1 MNKPIF
7 VLILAF
13 TFIFSGVFFQVE
25 KLEIFAQTE
34 NENNSSSVSISQI
47 FKDVQG
53 SVVQI
58 TRENPSASTDSPGDE
73 NVTSL
78 GSGFVF
84 DKEGRIIT
92 NHHVVRDSKNVDVT
106 FIDGNRYV
114 ASVVGS
120 DPFND
125 IAVIDISQNISGQ
138 LSPLTLGNS
147 SAVEIGDQVIAIGN
161 PYGLAGSMSVGIVS
175 QKGRLI
181 STEGSQFSIPSVIQT
196 DALINPGNS
205 GGPLLSIGEEVIGM
219 NTAGVLSDSG
229 SFSGIG
235 LAVPSNTI
243 SKIVPALISKGNY
256 THPWLGIS
264 ASTLT
269 SKLTENFENL
279 SRDFKGVYV
288 DTIIKDG
295 PADNAGL
302 RGSTTD
308 QYGDKHGNDIITAVD
323 SHNVTYME
331 DLVSYI
337 DENKQPGEKLNMTV
351 IRNQTYLD
359 LDVLLGDRSNSTK
372 SDNSTKSEDAKDP
385 YG

>member
-1 MNKPIF
+1 MKKPIF
-7 VLILAF
+7 MLMLAF

-34 NENNSSSVSISQI
+34 NENNSTPVSISQI

-58 TRENPSASTDSPGDE
+58 TRENPSASPDSPGDE

-114 ASVVGS
+114 ASVIGS

-138 LSPLTLGNS
+138 LNPLTLGNS

-161 PYGLAGSMSVGIVS
+161 PYGLAGSMTVGIVS

-288 DTIIKDG
+288 DSIIKDG

-359 LDVLLGDRSNSTK
+359 LNVLLGDRSNSTK

>member
-1 MNKPIF
+1 MKIAPFILVPMIF
-7 VLILAF
+7 F
-13 TFIFSGVFFQVE
+13 GFSG
-25 KLEIFAQTE
+25 LMLYAGHEIFGQSDNTK
-34 NENNSSSVSISQI
+34 NSASISFSKI

-58 TRENPSASTDSPGDE
+58 TRENKLPIGSPGDE

-92 NHHVVRDSKNVDVT
+92 NHHVVDDSKNVDVT

-120 DPFND
+120 DPFD
-125 IAVIDISQNISGQ
+125 DVAVIKINQNISER
-138 LSPLTLGNS
+138 LHPLILGNS
-147 SAVEIGDQVIAIGN
+147 SSVEVGDQVIAIGN
-161 PYGLAGSMSVGIVS
+161 PYGLAGSMSLGIVS

-181 STEGSQFSIPSVIQT
+181 STGGSAFSIPSVIQT

-205 GGPLLSIGEEVIGM
+205 GGPLLNINEEVIGM

-229 SFSGIG
+229 AFSGIG

-243 SKIVPALISKGNY
+243 SKIVPVLISRGNY
-256 THPWLGIS
+256 THPWLGVS

-288 DTIIKDG
+288 DSITKDG
-295 PADNAGL
+295 PADKAGL

-308 QYGDKHGNDIITAVD
+308 QYGDKHGTDIITAID
-323 SHNVTYME
+323 NRNVTYME
-331 DLVSYI
+331 DLVSYL
-337 DENKQPGEKLNMTV
+337 DEHKKPGEKLDLTV
-351 IRNQTYLD
+351 LRNQSYLD
-359 LDVLLGDRSNSTK
+359 IGVLLGDRSNST
-372 SDNSTKSEDAKDP
+372 NTNTTKDSYD
-385 YG
+385 

>member
-1 MNKPIF
+1 MKIAPFILVAVIAF
-7 VLILAF
+7 VFSGLILFA
-13 TFIFSGVFFQVE
+13 GH
-25 KLEIFAQTE
+25 LEIFGQSDNTR
-34 NENNSSSVSISQI
+34 NSTSISISKI

-58 TRENPSASTDSPGDE
+58 TRENKQAPDSPGDE

-84 DKEGRIIT
+84 DKEGSIIT
-92 NHHVVRDSKNVDVT
+92 NHHVVQDSKSVDVT

-125 IAVIDISQNISGQ
+125 VAVIKITQNISEK
-138 LSPLTLGNS
+138 LRPLILGNS
-147 SAVEIGDQVIAIGN
+147 SAVEVGDQVIAIGN
-161 PYGLAGSMSVGIVS
+161 PYGLAGSMSLGIVS

-181 STEGSQFSIPSVIQT
+181 STEGSAFSIPSVIQT

-205 GGPLLSIGEEVIGM
+205 GGPLLNTQEEVIGM

-229 SFSGIG
+229 AFSGIG

-243 SKIVPALISKGNY
+243 SKIVPVLISKGNY

-264 ASTLT
+264 ASSLT

-288 DTIIKDG
+288 DSITKNG
-295 PADNAGL
+295 PADKAGL
-302 RGSTTD
+302 RGSTAD
-308 QYGDKHGNDIITAVD
+308 QYGDKHGTDIITAVD
-323 SHNVTYME
+323 NRNVTYME
-331 DLVSYI
+331 DLVSYL
-337 DENKQPGEKLNMTV
+337 DENKKPGEKLNLTV
-351 IRNQTYLD
+351 LRNQSYLD
-359 LDVLLGDRSNSTK
+359 IGVLLGDRSNSTK
-372 SDNSTKSEDAKDP
+372 TNDTKDP
-385 YG
+385 YD

>member
-1 MNKPIF
+1 MKKP
-7 VLILAF
+7 VLILMLAS
-13 TFIFSGVFFQVE
+13 ILVFSGVIFHVE
-25 KLEIFAQTE
+25 KFEIFAQSE
-34 NENNSSSVSISQI
+34 DVKDSNLVSISEI

-58 TRENPSASTDSPGDE
+58 TRENQPTSNDAPGDE

-84 DKEGRIIT
+84 DNQGRIIT

-114 ASVVGS
+114 ASVIGS

-125 IAVIDISQNISGQ
+125 IAVIDITQNISGQ
-138 LSPLTLGNS
+138 LNPLRLGNS
-147 SAVEIGDQVIAIGN
+147 SAVEVGDQVIAIGN
-161 PYGLAGSMSVGIVS
+161 PYGLAGSMTVGIVS

-181 STEGSQFSIPSVIQT
+181 STEGSAFSIPSVIQT

-205 GGPLLSIGEEVIGM
+205 GGPLINVNEEVIGM

-235 LAVPSNTI
+235 LAVPSDTI
-243 SKIVPALISKGNY
+243 SKIVPVLISKGNY

-288 DTIIKDG
+288 DSIIKDG

-359 LDVLLGDRSNSTK
+359 LAVLLGDRSNSTK
-372 SDNSTKSEDAKDP
+372 SEDAKDP
-385 YG
+385 YN

>member
-1 MNKPIF
+1 MKIAPFILVAVIVF
-7 VLILAF
+7 VFSALILYA
-13 TFIFSGVFFQVE
+13 E
-25 KLEIFAQTE
+25 HLEIFGQSDDTR
-34 NENNSSSVSISQI
+34 NSTSISINKI

-58 TRENPSASTDSPGDE
+58 TRENKQAPDSPGDE

-92 NHHVVRDSKNVDVT
+92 NHHVVQDSKSVDVT

-114 ASVVGS
+114 ASVIGS

-125 IAVIDISQNISGQ
+125 VAVIKITQNVSEK
-138 LSPLTLGNS
+138 LRPLILGNS
-147 SAVEIGDQVIAIGN
+147 SVVEVGDQVIAIGN
-161 PYGLAGSMSVGIVS
+161 PYGLAGSMSLGIVS

-181 STEGSQFSIPSVIQT
+181 STEGSAFSIPSVIQT

-205 GGPLLSIGEEVIGM
+205 GGPLLNIQEEVIGM

-229 SFSGIG
+229 GFSGIG

-243 SKIVPALISKGNY
+243 SKIVPVLNSKGNY
-256 THPWLGIS
+256 THPWLGVS

-288 DTIIKDG
+288 DLITKDG
-295 PADNAGL
+295 PADKAGL

-308 QYGDKHGNDIITAVD
+308 QYGDKHGTDIITAVD
-323 SHNVTYME
+323 NHNVTYME
-331 DLVSYI
+331 DLVSYL
-337 DENKQPGEKLNMTV
+337 DENKKPGEKLNLTV
-351 IRNQTYLD
+351 LRNQSYLD
-359 LDVLLGDRSNSTK
+359 IGVLLGDRSNSTK
-372 SDNSTKSEDAKDP
+372 TNDTKDP
-385 YG
+385 YD

>member
-1 MNKPIF
+1 MKIAPFILVAVIVF
-7 VLILAF
+7 VFSGLILYA
-13 TFIFSGVFFQVE
+13 GH
-25 KLEIFAQTE
+25 LEIFGQSDNTR
-34 NENNSSSVSISQI
+34 NSTSISISKI

-58 TRENPSASTDSPGDE
+58 TRENKQAPDSPGDE

-92 NHHVVRDSKNVDVT
+92 NHHVVQDSKSVDVT

-125 IAVIDISQNISGQ
+125 VAVIKITQNISEK
-138 LSPLTLGNS
+138 LRPLILGNS
-147 SAVEIGDQVIAIGN
+147 SAVEVGDQVIAIGN
-161 PYGLAGSMSVGIVS
+161 PYGLAGSMSLGIVS

-181 STEGSQFSIPSVIQT
+181 STEGSAFSIPSVIQT

-205 GGPLLSIGEEVIGM
+205 GGPLLNTQKEVIGM

-229 SFSGIG
+229 AFSGIG

-243 SKIVPALISKGNY
+243 SKIVPVLISKGNY

-264 ASTLT
+264 ASSLT
-269 SKLTENFENL
+269 SKLTQNFENL

-288 DTIIKDG
+288 DSITKNG
-295 PADNAGL
+295 PADKAGL

-308 QYGDKHGNDIITAVD
+308 QYGDKHGTDIITAVD
-323 SHNVTYME
+323 NRNVTYME
-331 DLVSYI
+331 DLVSYL
-337 DENKQPGEKLNMTV
+337 DENKKPGEKLNLTV
-351 IRNQTYLD
+351 LRNQSYLD
-359 LDVLLGDRSNSTK
+359 IGVLLGDRSNSTK
-372 SDNSTKSEDAKDP
+372 TNDTKDP
-385 YG
+385 YD

>member
-1 MNKPIF
+1 MKIAPFILVAVIVF
-7 VLILAF
+7 VFSGLILYA
-13 TFIFSGVFFQVE
+13 GH
-25 KLEIFAQTE
+25 LEIFGQSDYTT
-34 NENNSSSVSISQI
+34 NSTSNSISKI

-58 TRENPSASTDSPGDE
+58 TRENKQAPDSPGDE

-92 NHHVVRDSKNVDVT
+92 NHHVVQDSKSVDVT

-114 ASVVGS
+114 ASVIGS

-125 IAVIDISQNISGQ
+125 VAVIKITQNISEK
-138 LSPLTLGNS
+138 LRPLILGNS
-147 SAVEIGDQVIAIGN
+147 SRVEVGDQVIAIGN
-161 PYGLAGSMSVGIVS
+161 PYGLAGSMSLGIVS

-181 STEGSQFSIPSVIQT
+181 STEGSAFSIPSVIQT

-205 GGPLLSIGEEVIGM
+205 GGPLLNTHEEVIGM

-229 SFSGIG
+229 AFSGIG

-243 SKIVPALISKGNY
+243 SKIVPVLNSKGNY
-256 THPWLGIS
+256 THPWLGVS
-264 ASTLT
+264 ASSLT

-288 DTIIKDG
+288 DSITKNG
-295 PADNAGL
+295 PADKAGL

-308 QYGDKHGNDIITAVD
+308 QYGDKHGTDIITAVD
-323 SHNVTYME
+323 NRNVTYME
-331 DLVSYI
+331 DLVSYL
-337 DENKQPGEKLNMTV
+337 DENKKPGEKLNLTV
-351 IRNQTYLD
+351 LRNQSYLD
-359 LDVLLGDRSNSTK
+359 IGVLLGDRSNSTK
-372 SDNSTKSEDAKDP
+372 TNDTKDP
-385 YG
+385 YD

>member
-1 MNKPIF
+1 MKKPVFIL
-7 VLILAF
+7 VLASILV
-13 TFIFSGVFFQVE
+13 FSGVIFQVE
-25 KLEIFAQTE
+25 KFEIFAQTE
-34 NENNSSSVSISQI
+34 DEKDSNLDSISEI

-58 TRENPSASTDSPGDE
+58 TRENQPTSNDAPGDG

-84 DKEGRIIT
+84 DNQGRIIT
-92 NHHVVRDSKNVDVT
+92 NHHVVRDSKDVDVT

-114 ASVVGS
+114 ASVIGS

-125 IAVIDISQNISGQ
+125 IAVIDITQNISGQ
-138 LSPLTLGNS
+138 LNPLRLGNS
-147 SAVEIGDQVIAIGN
+147 SAVEVGDQVIAIGN
-161 PYGLAGSMSVGIVS
+161 PYGLAGSMTIGIVS

-181 STEGSQFSIPSVIQT
+181 STEGSAFSIPSVIQT

-205 GGPLLSIGEEVIGM
+205 GGPLINVNEEVIGM

-243 SKIVPALISKGNY
+243 SKIAPVLISKGNY

-288 DTIIKDG
+288 DSIIKDG
-295 PADNAGL
+295 PADKARL
-302 RGSTTD
+302 KGSTTD

-323 SHNVTYME
+323 NHNVTYME

-337 DENKQPGEKLNMTV
+337 DENKQPGEKLSVTV
-351 IRNQTYLD
+351 FRNHTYTD
-359 LDVLLGDRSNSTK
+359 LSVELGDRTNSTK
-372 SDNSTKSEDAKDP
+372 TDEEKDP
-385 YG
+385 YS

>member
-1 MNKPIF
+1 MKIAPFILVAMIVF
-7 VLILAF
+7 VFSGLILYA
-13 TFIFSGVFFQVE
+13 GH
-25 KLEIFAQTE
+25 LEIFGQSDDTR
-34 NENNSSSVSISQI
+34 NSTSISISKI

-58 TRENPSASTDSPGDE
+58 TRENKQAPDSPGDE

-92 NHHVVRDSKNVDVT
+92 NHHVVQDAKSVDVS

-114 ASVVGS
+114 ASVIGS

-125 IAVIDISQNISGQ
+125 VAVIKITQNISEK
-138 LSPLTLGNS
+138 LRPLILGNS
-147 SAVEIGDQVIAIGN
+147 SVVEVGDQVIAIGN
-161 PYGLAGSMSVGIVS
+161 PYGLAGSMSLGIVS

-181 STEGSQFSIPSVIQT
+181 STEGSAFSIPSLIQT

-205 GGPLLSIGEEVIGM
+205 GGPLLNIQEEVIGM

-229 SFSGIG
+229 GFSGIG

-243 SKIVPALISKGNY
+243 SKIVPVLNSKGNY
-256 THPWLGIS
+256 THPWLGVS

-288 DTIIKDG
+288 DSITKDG
-295 PADNAGL
+295 PADKAGL

-308 QYGDKHGNDIITAVD
+308 QYGDKHGTDIITAVD
-323 SHNVTYME
+323 NHNVTYME
-331 DLVSYI
+331 DLVSYL
-337 DENKQPGEKLNMTV
+337 DENKKPGEKLNLTV
-351 IRNQTYLD
+351 LRNQSYLD
-359 LDVLLGDRSNSTK
+359 IGVLLGDRSNSTK
-372 SDNSTKSEDAKDP
+372 TNDTKDP
-385 YG
+385 YD

>member
-1 MNKPIF
+1 MKNP
-7 VLILAF
+7 VLLLTLASVL
-13 TFIFSGVFFQVE
+13 IFSGVIFHVE
-25 KLEIFAQTE
+25 NSQIFAQTE
-34 NENNSSSVSISQI
+34 DENDSTLVSISKI

-58 TRENPSASTDSPGDE
+58 TRENAPTSNDTPSDE

-84 DKEGRIIT
+84 DKQGRIIT
-92 NHHVVRDSKNVDVT
+92 NHHVVSDSKSVDVT

-114 ASVVGS
+114 ASVIGS

-125 IAVIDISQNISGQ
+125 IAVIDITQNISEK
-138 LSPLTLGNS
+138 LNPLKLGNS
-147 SAVEIGDQVIAIGN
+147 SSVEVGDQVIAIGN
-161 PYGLAGSMSVGIVS
+161 PYGLAGSMTVGIVS

-181 STEGSQFSIPSVIQT
+181 STEGSAFSIPSVIQT

-205 GGPLLSIGEEVIGM
+205 GGPLINHNEEVIGM

-243 SKIVPALISKGNY
+243 SKIVPVLISKGNY

-288 DTIIKDG
+288 ESIIKAG
-295 PADNAGL
+295 PADKAGL
-302 RGSTTD
+302 QGSTTD
-308 QYGDKHGNDIITAVD
+308 QYGKKHGNDIITAID

-331 DLVSYI
+331 DLVSYM
-337 DENKQPGEKLNMTV
+337 DENKQPGEKLNVTV
-351 IRNQTYLD
+351 FRNQTYTD
-359 LDVLLGDRSNSTK
+359 LSVKLGDRNNSTK
-372 SDNSTKSEDAKDP
+372 TEEEKDP
-385 YG
+385 YS

>member
-1 MNKPIF
+1 MEKH
-7 VLILAF
+7 VLILMLAIA
-13 TFIFSGVFFQVE
+13 FIFSGVFIQIE

-34 NENNSSSVSISQI
+34 NEKNSSSVSISKI

-58 TRENPSASTDSPGDE
+58 TRENPSASPDSPGDE

-114 ASVVGS
+114 ASVIGS

-125 IAVIDISQNISGQ
+125 IAVIDISQNISGK

-147 SAVEIGDQVIAIGN
+147 SAVEVGDQVIAIGN
-161 PYGLAGSMSVGIVS
+161 PYGLAGSMSVGVVS

-243 SKIVPALISKGNY
+243 SKIVPVLISTGNY

-288 DTIIKDG
+288 DSIIKDG

-337 DENKQPGEKLNMTV
+337 DENKQPGEKLNLTV

-359 LDVLLGDRSNSTK
+359 LGVLLGDRSNSTK

>member
-1 MNKPIF
+1 MKIAPFILVAVIVF
-7 VLILAF
+7 V
-13 TFIFSGVFFQVE
+13 FSGLIVYAVN
-25 KLEIFAQTE
+25 LEIFGQLDDTR
-34 NENNSSSVSISQI
+34 NSTSISISKI

-58 TRENPSASTDSPGDE
+58 TRENKQAPDSPGDE

-92 NHHVVRDSKNVDVT
+92 NHHVVQDSKSVDVT

-114 ASVVGS
+114 ASVIGS

-125 IAVIDISQNISGQ
+125 VAVIKITQNVSEK
-138 LSPLTLGNS
+138 LRPLILGNS
-147 SAVEIGDQVIAIGN
+147 SVVEVGDQVIAIGN
-161 PYGLAGSMSVGIVS
+161 PYGLAGSMSLGIVS

-181 STEGSQFSIPSVIQT
+181 STEGSAFSIPSVIQT

-205 GGPLLSIGEEVIGM
+205 GGPLLNIQEEVIGM

-229 SFSGIG
+229 GFSGIG

-243 SKIVPALISKGNY
+243 SKIVPVLISKGNY
-256 THPWLGIS
+256 THPWLGVS

-288 DTIIKDG
+288 DSITKDG
-295 PADNAGL
+295 PADKAGL

-308 QYGDKHGNDIITAVD
+308 QYGDKHGTDIITAVD
-323 SHNVTYME
+323 NHNVTYME
-331 DLVSYI
+331 DLVSYL
-337 DENKQPGEKLNMTV
+337 DENKKPGEKLNLTV
-351 IRNQTYLD
+351 LRNQSYLD
-359 LDVLLGDRSNSTK
+359 IGVLLGDRSNSTK
-372 SDNSTKSEDAKDP
+372 TNDTNDP
-385 YG
+385 YN

>member
-1 MNKPIF
+1 MKKP
-7 VLILAF
+7 VLIL
-13 TFIFSGVFFQVE
+13 TLTSILIFSGVIFHVE
-25 KLEIFAQTE
+25 KSQIFAQKE
-34 NENNSSSVSISQI
+34 GRDNSTLVSISKI

-58 TRENPSASTDSPGDE
+58 TRENPPTSNDGPSDE

-84 DKEGRIIT
+84 DRQGRIIT
-92 NHHVVRDSKNVDVT
+92 NHHVVSDSKSVDVT
-106 FIDGNRYV
+106 FIDGNRYI
-114 ASVVGS
+114 ASVIGS

-125 IAVIDISQNISGQ
+125 IAVIDITQNISEK
-138 LSPLTLGNS
+138 LNPLTLGNS
-147 SAVEIGDQVIAIGN
+147 SSVEVGDQVIAIGN
-161 PYGLAGSMSVGIVS
+161 PYGLAGSMTVGIVS

-181 STEGSQFSIPSVIQT
+181 STEGSAFSIPSVIQT

-205 GGPLLSIGEEVIGM
+205 GGPLINDDEEVIGM

-243 SKIVPALISKGNY
+243 SKIVPILISKGNY

-288 DTIIKDG
+288 ESIIKGG
-295 PADNAGL
+295 PADKAGL

-308 QYGDKHGNDIITAVD
+308 QYGDKHGNDIITSVD
-323 SHNVTYME
+323 NHNVTYME
-331 DLVSYI
+331 DLVSYM
-337 DENKQPGEKLNMTV
+337 DENKQPGEKLNVTV
-351 IRNQTYLD
+351 FRNHTYTELN
-359 LDVLLGDRSNSTK
+359 VMLGDRSNSTK
-372 SDNSTKSEDAKDP
+372 TEEEKDP
-385 YG
+385 YS

>member
-1 MNKPIF
+1 MKIAPFILVAVIVF
-7 VLILAF
+7 VFSGLILYA
-13 TFIFSGVFFQVE
+13 GH
-25 KLEIFAQTE
+25 LEIFGQSDNTR
-34 NENNSSSVSISQI
+34 NSTSISISKI

-58 TRENPSASTDSPGDE
+58 TRENKQAPDSSGDE

-92 NHHVVRDSKNVDVT
+92 NHHVVQDSKRVDVT

-125 IAVIDISQNISGQ
+125 VAVIKITQNISEK
-138 LSPLTLGNS
+138 LRPLTLGNS
-147 SAVEIGDQVIAIGN
+147 SAVEVGDQVIAIGN
-161 PYGLAGSMSVGIVS
+161 PYGLAGSMSLGIVS

-181 STEGSQFSIPSVIQT
+181 STEGSAFSIPSVIQT

-205 GGPLLSIGEEVIGM
+205 GGPLLNSLEEVIGM

-229 SFSGIG
+229 AFSGIG

-243 SKIVPALISKGNY
+243 SKIVPVLISKGNY

-264 ASTLT
+264 ASSLT

-288 DTIIKDG
+288 DSITKNG
-295 PADNAGL
+295 PADKAGL

-308 QYGDKHGNDIITAVD
+308 QYGDKHGTDIITAVD
-323 SHNVTYME
+323 NRNVTYME
-331 DLVSYI
+331 DLVSYL
-337 DENKQPGEKLNMTV
+337 DENKKPGEKLNLTV
-351 IRNQTYLD
+351 LRNQSYLD
-359 LDVLLGDRSNSTK
+359 IGVLLGDRSNSTK
-372 SDNSTKSEDAKDP
+372 ANDTKDP
-385 YG
+385 YD

>member
-1 MNKPIF
+1 MKIAPFILVAVIVF
-7 VLILAF
+7 VFSASILYA
-13 TFIFSGVFFQVE
+13 GH
-25 KLEIFAQTE
+25 LEIFGQSDDTR
-34 NENNSSSVSISQI
+34 NSTSISISKI

-58 TRENPSASTDSPGDE
+58 TRENKQAPDSPGDE

-92 NHHVVRDSKNVDVT
+92 NHHVVQDSKSVDVT

-114 ASVVGS
+114 ASVIGS

-125 IAVIDISQNISGQ
+125 VAVIKITQNVSEK
-138 LSPLTLGNS
+138 LRPLILGNS
-147 SAVEIGDQVIAIGN
+147 SVVEVGDQVIAIGN
-161 PYGLAGSMSVGIVS
+161 PYGLAGSMSLGIVS

-181 STEGSQFSIPSVIQT
+181 STEGSAFSIPSVIQT

-205 GGPLLSIGEEVIGM
+205 GGPLLNIQEEVIGM

-229 SFSGIG
+229 GFSGIG

-243 SKIVPALISKGNY
+243 SKIVPVLNSKGNY
-256 THPWLGIS
+256 THPWLGVS

-288 DTIIKDG
+288 DLITKDG
-295 PADNAGL
+295 PADKAGL

-308 QYGDKHGNDIITAVD
+308 QYGDKHGTDIITAVD
-323 SHNVTYME
+323 NHNVTYME
-331 DLVSYI
+331 DLVSYL
-337 DENKQPGEKLNMTV
+337 DENKKPGEKLNLTV
-351 IRNQTYLD
+351 LRNQSYLD
-359 LDVLLGDRSNSTK
+359 IGVLLGDRSNSTK
-372 SDNSTKSEDAKDP
+372 TNDTKDSYD
-385 YG
+385 

>member
-1 MNKPIF
+1 MKNQLIIILIAIIF
-7 VLILAF
+7 MSSLVLLHV
-13 TFIFSGVFFQVE
+13 G
-25 KLEIFAQTE
+25 KLEIFAQKE
-34 NENNSSSVSISQI
+34 NENKSTADSSSKI

-58 TRENPSASTDSPGDE
+58 TRENKDASTGVPGDK

-84 DKEGRIIT
+84 DKDGRIIT
-92 NHHVVRDSKNVDVT
+92 NHHVVDDSKNVDVT

-114 ASVVGS
+114 ASVLGS

-125 IAVIDISQNISGQ
+125 IAVIKIKQNISG
-138 LSPLTLGNS
+138 LRPLPLGNS

-161 PYGLAGSMSVGIVS
+161 PYGLAGSMSLGIVS

-181 STEGSQFSIPSVIQT
+181 SAEGSQFSIPSVIQT

-205 GGPLLSIGEEVIGM
+205 GGPLLNINEEVIGM

-229 SFSGIG
+229 GFSGIG

-243 SKIVPALISKGNY
+243 SKIVPTLISKGNY

-264 ASTLT
+264 ATTLT
-269 SKLTENFENL
+269 SKLTENFKNL

-288 DTIIKDG
+288 DLITKDG
-295 PADNAGL
+295 PSDNAGL

-308 QYGDKHGNDIITAVD
+308 QYGVKHGNDIITAVD
-323 SHNVTYME
+323 NHNVTYME
-331 DLVSYI
+331 DLVSYL
-337 DENKQPGEKLNMTV
+337 DENKRPGDKLNLTV
-351 IRNQTYLD
+351 IRNHSYSD
-359 LDVLLGDRSNSTK
+359 ISVMLGDRN
-372 SDNSTKSEDAKDP
+372 NSTKSEEAKDP

>member
-1 MNKPIF
+1 MKIAPFILVAVIVF
-7 VLILAF
+7 VFSGLILYA
-13 TFIFSGVFFQVE
+13 GH
-25 KLEIFAQTE
+25 LEIFGQSDNTR
-34 NENNSSSVSISQI
+34 NSTSISISKI

-58 TRENPSASTDSPGDE
+58 TRENKQAPDSPGDE

-92 NHHVVRDSKNVDVT
+92 NHHVVRDSKSVDVT

-125 IAVIDISQNISGQ
+125 VAVIKITQNISEK
-138 LSPLTLGNS
+138 LRPLILGNS
-147 SAVEIGDQVIAIGN
+147 SAVEVGDQVIAIGN
-161 PYGLAGSMSVGIVS
+161 PYGLAGSMSLGIVS

-181 STEGSQFSIPSVIQT
+181 STEGSAFSIPSVIQT

-205 GGPLLSIGEEVIGM
+205 GGPLLNSQEEVIGM

-229 SFSGIG
+229 AFSGIG

-243 SKIVPALISKGNY
+243 SKIVPVLISKGNY

-264 ASTLT
+264 ASSLT

-288 DTIIKDG
+288 DSITKKG
-295 PADNAGL
+295 PADKAGL

-308 QYGDKHGNDIITAVD
+308 QYGDKHGTDIITAVD
-323 SHNVTYME
+323 NRNVTYME
-331 DLVSYI
+331 DLVSYL
-337 DENKQPGEKLNMTV
+337 DENKKPGEKLNLTV
-351 IRNQTYLD
+351 IRNQSYLD
-359 LDVLLGDRSNSTK
+359 IGVLLGDRSNSTK
-372 SDNSTKSEDAKDP
+372 ANDTKDP
-385 YG
+385 YD

>member
-1 MNKPIF
+1 MKSQLFILLIGIIF
-7 VLILAF
+7 MLSSILWH
-13 TFIFSGVFFQVE
+13 VDNV
-25 KLEIFAQTE
+25 EIFAQTE
-34 NENNSSSVSISQI
+34 NKNKSTLDSISKI

-58 TRENPSASTDSPGDE
+58 TRENPQASPDTPEDE

-114 ASVVGS
+114 ASVIGS

-125 IAVIDISQNISGQ
+125 IAIIKITQNISE
-138 LSPLTLGNS
+138 LRPLPLGNS
-147 SAVEIGDQVIAIGN
+147 SDIEVGDQVIAIGN

-181 STEGSQFSIPSVIQT
+181 STEGSPFSIPSVIQT

-205 GGPLLSIGEEVIGM
+205 GGPLLNLNEEVIGM
-219 NTAGVLSDSG
+219 NTAGVISDSG
-229 SFSGIG
+229 GFSGIG

-243 SKIVPALISKGNY
+243 SKIVPVLISKGNY
-256 THPWLGIS
+256 THSWLGVS

-269 SKLTENFENL
+269 SQLTENFDNL

-288 DTIIKDG
+288 DSITKDG
-295 PADNAGL
+295 PADKAGL

-323 SHNVTYME
+323 NHNVTYME

-337 DENKQPGEKLNMTV
+337 DENKRPGDKLNLTV
-351 IRNQTYLD
+351 LRNQSYLD
-359 LDVLLGDRSNSTK
+359 ISVVLGDRSNSTK
-372 SDNSTKSEDAKDP
+372 SDEAKDP

>member
-1 MNKPIF
+1 MKGQIF
-7 VLILAF
+7 IVLIAIF
-13 TFIFSGVFFQVE
+13 FMFSGIVLHAD
-25 KLEIFAQTE
+25 KLEIFAQSE
-34 NENNSSSVSISQI
+34 SEKKSALDPISKI

-58 TRENPSASTDSPGDE
+58 TRENPQAAPDSPDDE

-92 NHHVVRDSKNVDVT
+92 NHHVIRDSKNVDVT

-114 ASVVGS
+114 ASVIGS

-125 IAVIDISQNISGQ
+125 IAVIKIIQNISH
-138 LSPLTLGNS
+138 LRPLPLGNS
-147 SAVEIGDQVIAIGN
+147 SGIEVGDQVIAIGN

-181 STEGSQFSIPSVIQT
+181 STEGSPFSIPSVIQT

-205 GGPLLSIGEEVIGM
+205 GGPLLNLKEEVIGM

-229 SFSGIG
+229 GFSGIG

-243 SKIVPALISKGNY
+243 SKIVPVLISKGNY
-256 THPWLGIS
+256 THSWLGVS

-269 SKLTENFENL
+269 SQLTENFENL

-288 DTIIKDG
+288 DSITKDG

-302 RGSTTD
+302 RGSITD

-323 SHNVTYME
+323 NHNVTYME

-337 DENKQPGEKLNMTV
+337 DENKRPGDKLNLTV
-351 IRNQTYLD
+351 FRNQSYLD
-359 LDVLLGDRSNSTK
+359 ISVLLGDRNNSTK
-372 SDNSTKSEDAKDP
+372 LQESKDP

>member
-1 MNKPIF
+1 MKSQLIIILMAIIFMSSF
-7 VLILAF
+7 VLLHV
-13 TFIFSGVFFQVE
+13 G
-25 KLEIFAQTE
+25 KLETFAQKE
-34 NENNSSSVSISQI
+34 NENKSTADSGSKI

-58 TRENPSASTDSPGDE
+58 TREIKEAPTGAPGDK

-92 NHHVVRDSKNVDVT
+92 NHHVVDDSKNVDVT

-114 ASVVGS
+114 ASVLGS

-125 IAVIDISQNISGQ
+125 VAVIKIKQNISG
-138 LSPLTLGNS
+138 LRPLPLGNS
-147 SAVEIGDQVIAIGN
+147 SAVEVGDQVIAIGN
-161 PYGLAGSMSVGIVS
+161 PYGLAGSMSLGIVS

-181 STEGSQFSIPSVIQT
+181 SNEGSQFSIPSVIQT

-205 GGPLLSIGEEVIGM
+205 GGPLLNTDEEVIGM

-229 SFSGIG
+229 AFSGIG

-243 SKIVPALISKGNY
+243 SKIVPTLISKGNY

-264 ASTLT
+264 ATTLT
-269 SKLTENFENL
+269 SKLTENFKNL

-288 DTIIKDG
+288 DSITKDG
-295 PADNAGL
+295 PSDNASL

-323 SHNVTYME
+323 NHNVTYME

-337 DENKQPGEKLNMTV
+337 DENKQPGDKLNLTV
-351 IRNQTYLD
+351 FRNHSYSD
-359 LDVLLGDRSNSTK
+359 INVVLGDRNNSTK
-372 SDNSTKSEDAKDP
+372 SDEAKNP

>member
-1 MNKPIF
+1 MKKP
-7 VLILAF
+7 VLILTLASSLVLSGL
-13 TFIFSGVFFQVE
+13 IFHAE
-25 KLEIFAQTE
+25 KFEIFAQTGDE
-34 NENNSSSVSISQI
+34 KDSNLVTISEI

-58 TRENPSASTDSPGDE
+58 TRENQPTSDDPPGDE

-84 DKEGRIIT
+84 DKQGRIIT

-114 ASVVGS
+114 ASVIGS

-125 IAVIDISQNISGQ
+125 IAVIDIAQNVSGQ
-138 LSPLTLGNS
+138 LYPLRLGNS
-147 SAVEIGDQVIAIGN
+147 SAVEVGDQVIAIGN
-161 PYGLAGSMSVGIVS
+161 PYGLAGSMTVGIVS

-181 STEGSQFSIPSVIQT
+181 STEGSAFSIPSVIQT

-205 GGPLLSIGEEVIGM
+205 GGPLINVNEEVIGM

-243 SKIVPALISKGNY
+243 SKIVPVLISKGNY

-264 ASTLT
+264 ASTRT

-288 DTIIKDG
+288 ESIIKDG
-295 PADNAGL
+295 PADKAQL
-302 RGSTTD
+302 QGSTTD

-323 SHNVTYME
+323 NHNVTYME

-337 DENKQPGEKLNMTV
+337 DENKQPGEKLNVTV
-351 IRNQTYLD
+351 FRNHTYTD
-359 LDVLLGDRSNSTK
+359 LSVVLGDRSNSTK
-372 SDNSTKSEDAKDP
+372 TDEEKDP
-385 YG
+385 YS

>member
-1 MNKPIF
+1 M
-7 VLILAF
+7 LMLAF
-13 TFIFSGVFFQVE
+13 TLIFSGVFFQVE

-34 NENNSSSVSISQI
+34 NDNNSSLVSISQI

-58 TRENPSASTDSPGDE
+58 TRENPSTSPDSPGDE

-114 ASVVGS
+114 ASVIGS

-138 LSPLTLGNS
+138 LNPLTLGNS

-161 PYGLAGSMSVGIVS
+161 PYGLAGSMTVGIVS

-243 SKIVPALISKGNY
+243 SKIVPVLVSKGNY

-288 DTIIKDG
+288 DSIIKDG

-337 DENKQPGEKLNMTV
+337 DENKQPGEKLNLTV

-359 LDVLLGDRSNSTK
+359 LNVLLGDRSNSTK

>member
-1 MNKPIF
+1 MKNQLFIILVAIF
-7 VLILAF
+7 F
-13 TFIFSGVFFQVE
+13 TSSFLLWHTGNG
-25 KLEIFAQTE
+25 EIFAQTVGKKK
-34 NENNSSSVSISQI
+34 STSDSISKI
-47 FKDVQG
+47 FKDVQE

-58 TRENPSASTDSPGDE
+58 TRENKPAAADSSGDK

-92 NHHVVRDSKNVDVT
+92 NHHVVDSSKNVDVT
-106 FIDGNRYV
+106 FINGNRYV

-125 IAVIDISQNISGQ
+125 IAVIKITDNISG
-138 LSPLTLGNS
+138 LHPLALGNS
-147 SAVEIGDQVIAIGN
+147 SALEVGDQVIAIGN
-161 PYGLAGSMSVGIVS
+161 PYGLAGSMSDGIVS

-205 GGPLLSIGEEVIGM
+205 GGPLLNMKEEVVGM

-229 SFSGIG
+229 GFSGIG

-243 SKIVPALISKGNY
+243 SKIVPVLITKGNY
-256 THPWLGIS
+256 THPWLGMS
-264 ASTLT
+264 ATTLT

-279 SRDFKGVYV
+279 SRNFKGVYV
-288 DTIIKDG
+288 DSLTKGG
-295 PADNAGL
+295 PSDKAGL
-302 RGSTTD
+302 RGSVTD
-308 QYGDKHGNDIITAVD
+308 QYGNKHGSDIITAVD
-323 SHNVTYME
+323 NRNVTYME

-337 DENKQPGEKLNMTV
+337 DENKHPGDKLNLTV
-351 IRNQTYLD
+351 FRDHSYTNIS
-359 LDVLLGDRSNSTK
+359 VLLGDRNNSTK
-372 SDNSTKSEDAKDP
+372 PEEADDP
-385 YG
+385 YS

>member
-1 MNKPIF
+1 MKKP
-7 VLILAF
+7 VLILTLAS
-13 TFIFSGVFFQVE
+13 ILVFSGVIFHVE
-25 KLEIFAQTE
+25 KFEIFAQTGDE
-34 NENNSSSVSISQI
+34 KDSNLVSISEI

-58 TRENPSASTDSPGDE
+58 TRENQPTSDDPPGDE

-84 DKEGRIIT
+84 DKQGRIIT

-114 ASVVGS
+114 ASVIGS

-125 IAVIDISQNISGQ
+125 IAVIDIAQNISGQ
-138 LSPLTLGNS
+138 LYPLRLGNS
-147 SAVEIGDQVIAIGN
+147 SAVEVGDQVIAIGN
-161 PYGLAGSMSVGIVS
+161 PYGLAGSMTVGIVS

-181 STEGSQFSIPSVIQT
+181 STEGSAFSIPSVIQT

-205 GGPLLSIGEEVIGM
+205 GGPLINVNEEVIGM

-243 SKIVPALISKGNY
+243 SKIVPVLISKGNY

-288 DTIIKDG
+288 DSIIKDG
-295 PADNAGL
+295 PADKAQL
-302 RGSTTD
+302 QGSTTD

-323 SHNVTYME
+323 NHNVTYME
-331 DLVSYI
+331 DLVSYM
-337 DENKQPGEKLNMTV
+337 DENKQPGEKLSVTV
-351 IRNQTYLD
+351 FRNHTYTD
-359 LDVLLGDRSNSTK
+359 LSVELGDRSNSTK
-372 SDNSTKSEDAKDP
+372 TDEEKDP
-385 YG
+385 YS

>member
-1 MNKPIF
+1 MKIAPFIILAVIVF
-7 VLILAF
+7 VFSGLILYA
-13 TFIFSGVFFQVE
+13 GH
-25 KLEIFAQTE
+25 LEIFGQSDNTR
-34 NENNSSSVSISQI
+34 NSTSNSISKI

-58 TRENPSASTDSPGDE
+58 TRENKHAPDSPGDE

-92 NHHVVRDSKNVDVT
+92 NHHVVQDSKSVDVT

-114 ASVVGS
+114 ASVIGS

-125 IAVIDISQNISGQ
+125 VAVIKITQNISEK
-138 LSPLTLGNS
+138 LRPLILGNS
-147 SAVEIGDQVIAIGN
+147 SGVEVGDQVIAIGN
-161 PYGLAGSMSVGIVS
+161 PYGLAGSMSLGIVS

-181 STEGSQFSIPSVIQT
+181 STEGSAFSIPSVIQT

-205 GGPLLSIGEEVIGM
+205 GGPLLNIQEEVIGM

-229 SFSGIG
+229 GFSGIG

-243 SKIVPALISKGNY
+243 SKIVPVLISKGNY
-256 THPWLGIS
+256 THPLLGVS

-269 SKLTENFENL
+269 SKLTENFKNL

-288 DTIIKDG
+288 DSITKDG
-295 PADNAGL
+295 PSDKAGL

-308 QYGDKHGNDIITAVD
+308 QYGDKHGTDIITAVD
-323 SHNVTYME
+323 NRNVTYME
-331 DLVSYI
+331 DLVSYL
-337 DENKQPGEKLNMTV
+337 DENKKPGEKLNLTV
-351 IRNQTYLD
+351 LRNQSYLD
-359 LDVLLGDRSNSTK
+359 IGVLLGDRSNSTK
-372 SDNSTKSEDAKDP
+372 TNDTKDP
-385 YG
+385 YD

>member
-1 MNKPIF
+1 MKIAPFILVPIIF
-7 VLILAF
+7 F
-13 TFIFSGVFFQVE
+13 GFSG
-25 KLEIFAQTE
+25 LMLYAGHEIFGQLDNTK
-34 NENNSSSVSISQI
+34 NSASISFSKI

-58 TRENPSASTDSPGDE
+58 TRENKLPTGSPGDE

-92 NHHVVRDSKNVDVT
+92 NHHVVDDSKNVDVT

-120 DPFND
+120 DPFD
-125 IAVIDISQNISGQ
+125 DVAVIKINQNISEK
-138 LSPLTLGNS
+138 LHPLILGNS
-147 SAVEIGDQVIAIGN
+147 SSVEVGDQVIAIGN
-161 PYGLAGSMSVGIVS
+161 PYGLAGSMSLGIVS

-181 STEGSQFSIPSVIQT
+181 STGGSAFSIPSVIQT

-205 GGPLLSIGEEVIGM
+205 GGPLLNINEEVIGM

-229 SFSGIG
+229 AFSGIG

-243 SKIVPALISKGNY
+243 SKIVPVLISKGNY
-256 THPWLGIS
+256 THPWLGVS

-288 DTIIKDG
+288 DSITKDG
-295 PADNAGL
+295 PADKAGL

-308 QYGDKHGNDIITAVD
+308 QYGDKHGTDIITAVD
-323 SHNVTYME
+323 NRNVTYME
-331 DLVSYI
+331 DLVSYL
-337 DENKQPGEKLNMTV
+337 DENKKPGEKLNLTV
-351 IRNQTYLD
+351 LRNQSYLD
-359 LDVLLGDRSNSTK
+359 IGVLLGDRSNSTK
-372 SDNSTKSEDAKDP
+372 TNDTKDP
-385 YG
+385 YD

>member
-1 MNKPIF
+1 MKKHVF
-7 VLILAF
+7 ILMLAIA
-13 TFIFSGVFFQVE
+13 FIFSGVFFQIE

-34 NENNSSSVSISQI
+34 NEKNSSSVSISKI

-58 TRENPSASTDSPGDE
+58 TRENPSASPDSPGDE

-114 ASVVGS
+114 ASVIGS

-125 IAVIDISQNISGQ
+125 IAVIDISQNISGK

-147 SAVEIGDQVIAIGN
+147 SAVEVGDQVIAIGN
-161 PYGLAGSMSVGIVS
+161 PYGLAGSMSVGVVS

-243 SKIVPALISKGNY
+243 SKIVPVLISTGNY

-288 DTIIKDG
+288 DSIIKDG

-337 DENKQPGEKLNMTV
+337 DENKQPGEKLNLTV

-359 LDVLLGDRSNSTK
+359 LGVLLGDRSNSTK

>member
-1 MNKPIF
+1 MKIAPFILAAVIVF
-7 VLILAF
+7 VFSGLILYA
-13 TFIFSGVFFQVE
+13 GH
-25 KLEIFAQTE
+25 LEIFGQSDDTR
-34 NENNSSSVSISQI
+34 NSTSISISKI

-58 TRENPSASTDSPGDE
+58 TRENKQAPDSPGDE

-92 NHHVVRDSKNVDVT
+92 NHHVVQDSKSVDVT

-114 ASVVGS
+114 ASVIGS

-125 IAVIDISQNISGQ
+125 VAVIKITQNISEK
-138 LSPLTLGNS
+138 LRPLILGNS
-147 SAVEIGDQVIAIGN
+147 SVVEVGDQVIAIGN
-161 PYGLAGSMSVGIVS
+161 PYGLAGSMSLGIVS

-181 STEGSQFSIPSVIQT
+181 STEGSAFSIPSVIQT

-205 GGPLLSIGEEVIGM
+205 GGPLLNIQEEVIGM

-229 SFSGIG
+229 GFSGIG

-243 SKIVPALISKGNY
+243 SKIVPVLNSKGNY
-256 THPWLGIS
+256 THPWLGVS

-288 DTIIKDG
+288 DLITKDG
-295 PADNAGL
+295 PADKAGL

-308 QYGDKHGNDIITAVD
+308 QYGDKHGTDIITAVD
-323 SHNVTYME
+323 NHNVTYME
-331 DLVSYI
+331 DLVSYL
-337 DENKQPGEKLNMTV
+337 DENKKPGEKLNLTV
-351 IRNQTYLD
+351 LRNQSYLD
-359 LDVLLGDRSNSTK
+359 IGVLLGDRSNSTK
-372 SDNSTKSEDAKDP
+372 TNDTKDP
-385 YG
+385 YD

>member
-1 MNKPIF
+1 MKIAPFILVPMIF
-7 VLILAF
+7 F
-13 TFIFSGVFFQVE
+13 GFSG
-25 KLEIFAQTE
+25 LMLYAGHEIFGQSDNTK
-34 NENNSSSVSISQI
+34 NSASISFSKI

-58 TRENPSASTDSPGDE
+58 TRENKLPIGSPGDE

-92 NHHVVRDSKNVDVT
+92 NHHVVDDSKNVDVT

-120 DPFND
+120 DPFD
-125 IAVIDISQNISGQ
+125 DVAVIKINQNISER
-138 LSPLTLGNS
+138 LHPLILGNS
-147 SAVEIGDQVIAIGN
+147 SSVEVGDQVIAIGN
-161 PYGLAGSMSVGIVS
+161 PYGLAGSMSLGIVS

-181 STEGSQFSIPSVIQT
+181 STGGSAFSIPSVIQT

-205 GGPLLSIGEEVIGM
+205 GGPLLNINEEVIGM

-229 SFSGIG
+229 AFSGIG

-243 SKIVPALISKGNY
+243 SKIVPVLISKGNY
-256 THPWLGIS
+256 THPWLGVS

-288 DTIIKDG
+288 DSITKDG
-295 PADNAGL
+295 PADKAGL

-308 QYGDKHGNDIITAVD
+308 QYGDKHGTDIITAID
-323 SHNVTYME
+323 NRNVTYME
-331 DLVSYI
+331 DLVSYL
-337 DENKQPGEKLNMTV
+337 DEHKKPGEKLDLTV
-351 IRNQTYLD
+351 LRNQSYLD
-359 LDVLLGDRSNSTK
+359 IGVLLGDRSNST
-372 SDNSTKSEDAKDP
+372 NTNTTKDSYD
-385 YG
+385 

>member
-1 MNKPIF
+1 MEKHVF
-7 VLILAF
+7 ILMLAIA
-13 TFIFSGVFFQVE
+13 FIFSGVFIQIE

-34 NENNSSSVSISQI
+34 NEKNSSSVSISKI

-58 TRENPSASTDSPGDE
+58 TRENPSASPDSPGDE

-114 ASVVGS
+114 ASVIGS

-125 IAVIDISQNISGQ
+125 IAVIDISQNISGK

-147 SAVEIGDQVIAIGN
+147 SAVEVGDQVIAIGN
-161 PYGLAGSMSVGIVS
+161 PYGLAGSMSVGVVS

-243 SKIVPALISKGNY
+243 SKIVPVLISTGNY

-288 DTIIKDG
+288 DSIIKDG

-337 DENKQPGEKLNMTV
+337 DENKQPGEKLNLTV

-359 LDVLLGDRSNSTK
+359 LGVLLGDRSNSTK

>member
-1 MNKPIF
+1 MKKP
-7 VLILAF
+7 VLILTLAS
-13 TFIFSGVFFQVE
+13 ILVFSGVIFHVE
-25 KLEIFAQTE
+25 KFEIFAQTGDE
-34 NENNSSSVSISQI
+34 KDSNLVSISEI

-58 TRENPSASTDSPGDE
+58 TRENQPTSDDPPGDE

-84 DKEGRIIT
+84 DKQGRIIT

-114 ASVVGS
+114 ASVIGS

-125 IAVIDISQNISGQ
+125 IAVIDIAQNISGQ
-138 LSPLTLGNS
+138 LYPLRLGNS
-147 SAVEIGDQVIAIGN
+147 SAVEVGDQVIAIGN
-161 PYGLAGSMSVGIVS
+161 PYGLAGSMTVGIVS

-181 STEGSQFSIPSVIQT
+181 STEGSAFSIPSVIQT

-205 GGPLLSIGEEVIGM
+205 GGPLINVNEEVIGM

-243 SKIVPALISKGNY
+243 SKIVPVLISKGNY

-288 DTIIKDG
+288 DSIIKDG
-295 PADNAGL
+295 PADKAQL
-302 RGSTTD
+302 QGSTTD

-323 SHNVTYME
+323 NHNITYME
-331 DLVSYI
+331 DLVSYM
-337 DENKQPGEKLNMTV
+337 DENKQPGEKLSVTV
-351 IRNQTYLD
+351 FRNHTYTD
-359 LDVLLGDRSNSTK
+359 LSVELGDRSNSTK
-372 SDNSTKSEDAKDP
+372 TDEEKDP
-385 YG
+385 YS

>member
-1 MNKPIF
+1 MKIAPFIVVAMIVF
-7 VLILAF
+7 V
-13 TFIFSGVFFQVE
+13 FSGIILYAGH
-25 KLEIFAQTE
+25 LEIFGQSDDTR
-34 NENNSSSVSISQI
+34 NSTSISISKI

-58 TRENPSASTDSPGDE
+58 TRENKQAPDSPEDE

-92 NHHVVRDSKNVDVT
+92 NHHVVQDSKSVDVT

-114 ASVVGS
+114 ASVIGS

-125 IAVIDISQNISGQ
+125 VAVIKITQNISEK
-138 LSPLTLGNS
+138 LRPLILGNS
-147 SAVEIGDQVIAIGN
+147 SGVEVGDQVIAIGN
-161 PYGLAGSMSVGIVS
+161 PYGLAGSMSLGIVS

-181 STEGSQFSIPSVIQT
+181 STEGSAFSIPSVIQT

-205 GGPLLSIGEEVIGM
+205 GGPLLNIQEEVIGM

-229 SFSGIG
+229 GFSGIG

-243 SKIVPALISKGNY
+243 SKIVPVLISKGNY
-256 THPWLGIS
+256 THPWLGVS

-288 DTIIKDG
+288 DSITKDG
-295 PADNAGL
+295 PADKAGL

-308 QYGDKHGNDIITAVD
+308 QYGDKHGTDIITAVD
-323 SHNVTYME
+323 NHNVTYME
-331 DLVSYI
+331 DLVSYL
-337 DENKQPGEKLNMTV
+337 DENKKPGEKLNLTV
-351 IRNQTYLD
+351 LRNQSYLD
-359 LDVLLGDRSNSTK
+359 VGVLLGDRSNSTK
-372 SDNSTKSEDAKDP
+372 TNDTNDP
-385 YG
+385 YD

>member
-1 MNKPIF
+1 MKKPVF
-7 VLILAF
+7 MLMLAF
-13 TFIFSGVFFQVE
+13 AFIFSGVLFQVE

-34 NENNSSSVSISQI
+34 TEKNSSLASISKI

-58 TRENPSASTDSPGDE
+58 TRENPSVSPDSPGDE

-92 NHHVVRDSKNVDVT
+92 NHHVVGGSKNVDVT

-114 ASVVGS
+114 ASVIGS

-147 SAVEIGDQVIAIGN
+147 SAVQVGDQVIAIGN

-243 SKIVPALISKGNY
+243 SKIVPVLVSKGNY

-288 DTIIKDG
+288 DSIIKDG

-337 DENKQPGEKLNMTV
+337 DENKQPGEKLNLTV

-359 LDVLLGDRSNSTK
+359 LNVLLGDRSNSTK
-372 SDNSTKSEDAKDP
+372 TDNSTKSEDAKDP

>member
-1 MNKPIF
+1 MEKH
-7 VLILAF
+7 VLILMLAIA
-13 TFIFSGVFFQVE
+13 FIFSGVFFQIE

-34 NENNSSSVSISQI
+34 NEKNSSSVSISKI

-58 TRENPSASTDSPGDE
+58 TRENPSASPDSPGDE

-114 ASVVGS
+114 ASVIGS

-125 IAVIDISQNISGQ
+125 IAVIDISQNISGK

-147 SAVEIGDQVIAIGN
+147 SAVEVGDQVIAIGN
-161 PYGLAGSMSVGIVS
+161 PYGLAGSMSVGVVS

-243 SKIVPALISKGNY
+243 SKIVPVLISTGNY

-288 DTIIKDG
+288 DSIIKDG

-302 RGSTTD
+302 RGTTTD
-308 QYGDKHGNDIITAVD
+308 QYGDNHGNDIITAVD

-337 DENKQPGEKLNMTV
+337 DENKQPGEKLNLTV

-359 LDVLLGDRSNSTK
+359 LGVLLGDRSNSTK

>member
-1 MNKPIF
+1 MKIAPF
-7 VLILAF
+7 ILVPMF
-13 TFIFSGVFFQVE
+13 FFGFSG
-25 KLEIFAQTE
+25 LMLYAGHEIFGQSDNTK
-34 NENNSSSVSISQI
+34 NSASISFSKI

-58 TRENPSASTDSPGDE
+58 TRENKLPTGSPGDE

-92 NHHVVRDSKNVDVT
+92 NHHVVDDSKNVDVT

-120 DPFND
+120 DPFD
-125 IAVIDISQNISGQ
+125 DVAVIKINQNISER
-138 LSPLTLGNS
+138 LHPLILGNS
-147 SAVEIGDQVIAIGN
+147 SSVEVGDQVIAIGN
-161 PYGLAGSMSVGIVS
+161 PYGLAGSMSLGIVS

-181 STEGSQFSIPSVIQT
+181 STGGSAFSIPSVIQT

-205 GGPLLSIGEEVIGM
+205 GGPLLNINEEVIGM

-229 SFSGIG
+229 AFSGIG

-243 SKIVPALISKGNY
+243 SKIVPVLISRGNY
-256 THPWLGIS
+256 THPWLGVS

-288 DTIIKDG
+288 DSITKDG
-295 PADNAGL
+295 PADKAGL

-308 QYGDKHGNDIITAVD
+308 QYGDKHGTDIITAID
-323 SHNVTYME
+323 NRNVTYME
-331 DLVSYI
+331 DLVSYM
-337 DENKQPGEKLNMTV
+337 DEHKKPGEKLDLTV
-351 IRNQTYLD
+351 LRNQSYLD
-359 LDVLLGDRSNSTK
+359 IGVLLGDRSNST
-372 SDNSTKSEDAKDP
+372 NTNTTKDSYD
-385 YG
+385 

>member
-1 MNKPIF
+1 M
-7 VLILAF
+7 LMLAF
-13 TFIFSGVFFQVE
+13 TFIFSAVFFQVE

-34 NENNSSSVSISQI
+34 NEKNSSSVSISKI

-58 TRENPSASTDSPGDE
+58 TRENPSASPDSPGDE

-114 ASVVGS
+114 ASVIGS

-125 IAVIDISQNISGQ
+125 IAVIDISQNISGK

-147 SAVEIGDQVIAIGN
+147 SAVEVGDQVIAIGN
-161 PYGLAGSMSVGIVS
+161 PYGLAGSMSVGVVS

-243 SKIVPALISKGNY
+243 SKIVPVLISTGNY

-288 DTIIKDG
+288 DSIIKDG

-337 DENKQPGEKLNMTV
+337 DENKQPGEKLNLTV

-359 LDVLLGDRSNSTK
+359 LGVLLGDRSNSTK
-372 SDNSTKSEDAKDP
+372 SDNSTKSEDAKEP

>member
-1 MNKPIF
+1 MKIAPFIVVAMIVF
-7 VLILAF
+7 V
-13 TFIFSGVFFQVE
+13 FSGIILYAGH
-25 KLEIFAQTE
+25 LEIFGQSDDTR
-34 NENNSSSVSISQI
+34 NSTSISISKI

-58 TRENPSASTDSPGDE
+58 TRENKQAPDSPEDE

-92 NHHVVRDSKNVDVT
+92 NHHVVQDSKSVDVT

-114 ASVVGS
+114 ASVIGS

-125 IAVIDISQNISGQ
+125 VAVIKITQNISEK
-138 LSPLTLGNS
+138 LRPLILGNS
-147 SAVEIGDQVIAIGN
+147 SVVEVGDQAIAIGN
-161 PYGLAGSMSVGIVS
+161 PYGLAGSMSLGIVS

-181 STEGSQFSIPSVIQT
+181 STEGSAFSIPSVIQT

-205 GGPLLSIGEEVIGM
+205 GGPLLNIQEEVIGM

-229 SFSGIG
+229 GFSGIG

-243 SKIVPALISKGNY
+243 SKIVPVLISKGNY
-256 THPWLGIS
+256 THPWLGVS

-288 DTIIKDG
+288 DSITKDG
-295 PADNAGL
+295 PADKAGL

-308 QYGDKHGNDIITAVD
+308 QYGDKHGTDIITAVD
-323 SHNVTYME
+323 NHNVTYME
-331 DLVSYI
+331 DLVSYL
-337 DENKQPGEKLNMTV
+337 DENKKPGEKLNLTV
-351 IRNQTYLD
+351 LRNQSYLD
-359 LDVLLGDRSNSTK
+359 VGVLLGDRSNSTK
-372 SDNSTKSEDAKDP
+372 TNDTNDP
-385 YG
+385 YN

>member
-1 MNKPIF
+1 MKKPIF
-7 VLILAF
+7 VLMLAF

-58 TRENPSASTDSPGDE
+58 TRENPSASPDSSGDE

-243 SKIVPALISKGNY
+243 SKIVPALISKGNF

-359 LDVLLGDRSNSTK
+359 LNVLLGDRSNSTK

>member
-1 MNKPIF
+1 MKKPVFIL
-7 VLILAF
+7 VLASILV
-13 TFIFSGVFFQVE
+13 FSGVIFQVE
-25 KLEIFAQTE
+25 KFEIFAQTE
-34 NENNSSSVSISQI
+34 DEKDSNLDSISEI

-58 TRENPSASTDSPGDE
+58 TRENEPTSNDAPGDE

-84 DKEGRIIT
+84 DNQGRIIT
-92 NHHVVRDSKNVDVT
+92 NHHVVRDSTNVDVT

-114 ASVVGS
+114 ASVIGS

-125 IAVIDISQNISGQ
+125 IAVIDITQNISGQ
-138 LSPLTLGNS
+138 LNPLRLGNS
-147 SAVEIGDQVIAIGN
+147 SAVEVGDQVIAIGN
-161 PYGLAGSMSVGIVS
+161 PYGLAGSMTIGIVS

-181 STEGSQFSIPSVIQT
+181 STEGSAFSIPSVIQT

-205 GGPLLSIGEEVIGM
+205 GGPLINVNEEVIGM

-243 SKIVPALISKGNY
+243 SKIVPVLITIGNY

-288 DTIIKDG
+288 DSIIKDG
-295 PADNAGL
+295 PADKARL
-302 RGSTTD
+302 KGSTTD

-323 SHNVTYME
+323 NHNVTYME

-337 DENKQPGEKLNMTV
+337 DENKQPGEKLSVTV
-351 IRNQTYLD
+351 FRNHTYTD
-359 LDVLLGDRSNSTK
+359 LSVELGDRTNSTK
-372 SDNSTKSEDAKDP
+372 TDEEKDP
-385 YG
+385 YS

>member
-1 MNKPIF
+1 MKIAPFILVPMIF
-7 VLILAF
+7 F
-13 TFIFSGVFFQVE
+13 GFSG
-25 KLEIFAQTE
+25 LMLYAGHEIFGQSDNTK
-34 NENNSSSVSISQI
+34 NSASISFSKI

-58 TRENPSASTDSPGDE
+58 TRENKLPTGSPGDE

-92 NHHVVRDSKNVDVT
+92 NHHVVDDSKNVDVT

-120 DPFND
+120 DPFD
-125 IAVIDISQNISGQ
+125 DVAVIKINQNISER
-138 LSPLTLGNS
+138 LHPLILGNS
-147 SAVEIGDQVIAIGN
+147 SSVEVGDQVIAIGN
-161 PYGLAGSMSVGIVS
+161 PYGLAGSMSLGIVS

-181 STEGSQFSIPSVIQT
+181 STGGSAFSIPSVIQT

-205 GGPLLSIGEEVIGM
+205 GGPLLNINEEVIGM

-229 SFSGIG
+229 AFSGIG

-243 SKIVPALISKGNY
+243 SKIVPVLISKGNY
-256 THPWLGIS
+256 THPWLGVS

-288 DTIIKDG
+288 DSITKDG
-295 PADNAGL
+295 PADKAGL

-308 QYGDKHGNDIITAVD
+308 QYGDKHGTDIITAID
-323 SHNVTYME
+323 NRNVTYME
-331 DLVSYI
+331 DLVSYM
-337 DENKQPGEKLNMTV
+337 DEHKKPGEKLDLTV
-351 IRNQTYLD
+351 LRNQSYLD
-359 LDVLLGDRSNSTK
+359 IGVLLGDRSNST
-372 SDNSTKSEDAKDP
+372 NTNTTKDSYD
-385 YG
+385 